1 MSTDNSTQ
9 EENRQEENRQEENPF
24 AVRFLDPA
32 QLTLF
37 RSDPSDSLVR
47 LTLTGDRSWRDV
59 RVACA
64 FPFSNPSNYIGLRDS
79 DDKDIGMLTTL
90 NGLDVQ
96 SQAIIEDELE
106 RRYFTPKVQRVL
118 TVEEQFGVVTWE
130 VETNRGI
137 RRFLVRNLRDNAFP
151 LGPNRVMMT
160 DTDGNRFEF
169 PDVRSL
175 GPKAYAVLLK
185 VL

>member
-1 MSTDNSTQ
+1 MI
-9 EENRQEENRQEENPF
+9 EENPF
-24 AVRFLDPA
+24 AVRFLEA
-32 QLTLF
+32 KSLSLF
-37 RSDPSDSLVR
+37 RTDPQDAVVR

-59 RVACA
+59 RIACA
-64 FPFSNPSNYIGLRDS
+64 FPFSDPNNYIGLRDGE
-79 DDKDIGMLTTL
+79 DKDIGMMTTL
-90 NGLDVQ
+90 QGLDDE
-96 SQAIIEDELE
+96 SRAIVEEELE
-106 RRYFTPKVQRVL
+106 RRYFTPKVQRIVA
-118 TVEEQFGVVTWE
+118 VEEQFGVVTWE
-130 VETNRGI
+130 VETNRGA

>member
-9 EENRQEENRQEENPF
+9 EEKNLEEDKQEENPF
-24 AVRFLDPA
+24 AVRFLDPT

-37 RSDPSDSLVR
+37 RSHPTDSLVR

-59 RVACA
+59 RIACA
-64 FPFSNPSNYIGLRDS
+64 FPFSNPSNYIGLRDGE
-79 DDKDIGMLTTL
+79 DKDIGMMTTL
-90 NGLDVQ
+90 DGLDES
-96 SQAIIEDELE
+96 SQAIVEDELE
-106 RRYFTPKVQRVL
+106 RRYFTPKVQRVV

-130 VETNRGI
+130 VETNRGA

-160 DTDGNRFEF
+160 DTDGNRFDF

-175 GPKAYAVLLK
+175 GPKAYSVLLK

>member
-1 MSTDNSTQ
+1 MT
-9 EENRQEENRQEENPF
+9 EENPF
-24 AVRFLDPA
+24 AVRFLDPKTV
-32 QLTLF
+32 TLF
-37 RSDPSDSLVR
+37 RTSPQDSVVR
-47 LTLTGDRSWRDV
+47 LTLIGDRSWRDV
-59 RVACA
+59 RVARA
-64 FPFSNPSNYIGLRDS
+64 FPFSDPDKYVGLRDS
-79 DDKDIGMLTTL
+79 DDKDIGVLTTL
-90 NGLDVQ
+90 HGLDRD
-96 SQAIIEDELE
+96 SRAIIDEELE

-130 VETNRGI
+130 VETDRGT

-160 DTDGNRFEF
+160 DTDGNRYEF
-169 PDVRSL
+169 PDARTL